1 MELLA
6 FGILLWSLVH
16 FVPSLAQ
23 PVKKGCINILGE
35 NGYKL
40 IFSVIVVISLGLIVY
55 GWRHI
60 IPTVVYTLPIWVKP
74 ISLIL
79 MVVAFLLFGA
89 ANYQTRIK
97 LFIRHPQLMGV
108 IIWSIAHLL
117 VNGDNR
123 SIVLFGGL
131 GIWAM
136 LEIIVINRRGDA
148 WIKQPAPGWPKE
160 FKGLAISL
168 VVFVIAVLAHPYFA
182 GVSLR

>member
-1 MELLA
+1 MEILA
-6 FGILLWSLVH
+6 VGVLLWSLVH
-16 FVPSLAQ
+16 FVPSIAQ
-23 PVKKGCINILGE
+23 PVKKLCIKLLGE

-40 IFSVIVVISLGLIVY
+40 VFSVFVIMSLGLMVY

-60 IPTVVYTLPIWVKP
+60 TPIVVYNLPLWVKP

-79 MVVAFLLFGA
+79 MVVAFVLFGA

-97 LFIRHPQLMGV
+97 SFIRHPQLIGV
-108 IIWSIAHLL
+108 ISWSTAHLL

-123 SIVLFGGL
+123 SIVLFGGM

-136 LEIIVINRRGDA
+136 LEIFVINRRDGA
-148 WIKQPAPGWPKE
+148 WIKQTAAGWPQE

-168 VVFVIAVLAHPYFA
+168 IVFIIAVLVHPYIA

>member
-1 MELLA
+1 MEMLV

-16 FVPSLAQ
+16 FVPSLAL
-23 PVKKGCINILGE
+23 PVKKGCISLLGE

-40 IFSVIVVISLGLIVY
+40 IFSAIVIISLGMIVY
-55 GWRHI
+55 GWRHTT
-60 IPTVVYTLPIWVKP
+60 PTMVYAMPLFVKP

-79 MVVAFLLFGA
+79 MVVAFVLFGA
-89 ANYQTRIK
+89 TNYQTRIK
-97 LFIRHPQLMGV
+97 SFIRHPQLMSI

-123 SIVLFGGL
+123 SIVLFGGM

-136 LEIIVINRRGDA
+136 IEIIAINRRDGA
-148 WIKQPAPGWPKE
+148 WVKQPAPGWPQE

-168 VVFVIAVLAHPYFA
+168 IIFAIVLLAHPYIA
-182 GVSLR
+182 GVSLT

>member
-1 MELLA
+1 MEMLA

-23 PVKKGCINILGE
+23 PVKKGCINLLGE

-40 IFSVIVVISLGLIVY
+40 IFSAIVIISLGMIIY
-55 GWRHI
+55 GWRHVT
-60 IPTVVYTLPIWVKP
+60 PTVVYTLPLFVKP

-79 MVVAFLLFGA
+79 MVAAFVLFGA

-97 LFIRHPQLMGV
+97 SFIRHPQLMSV

-123 SIVLFGGL
+123 SIVLFGGM

-136 LEIIVINRRGDA
+136 LEIFVINRRDGA
-148 WIKQPAPGWPKE
+148 WIKQTAPGWPEE

-168 VVFVIAVLAHPYFA
+168 IVFIIAVLVHPYIA